1 MGLTIHYRG
10 KFRDDASLMEMID
23 EVAEIVK
30 IYDWKYTLFTEQFPT
45 NPDSNDNL
53 KNELYGILFTP
64 PGSEPVHLTF
74 LSDKRMCSI
83 LGLKAWGNSTEAEA
97 EKYLCMLS
105 TKTQFAGMETHK
117 LIIHILKHISNKYL
131 TGFSVLDEGKYW
143 ETGDEKLLQEIFSK
157 YEAAFDIFEDA
168 LQNNPIRENES
179 FEEYFNRLLS
189 RLRKK

>member
-45 NPDSNDNL
+45 NPDSNDKL

-131 TGFSVLDEGKYW
+131 TCFSVFDEGKYW

-168 LQNNPIRENES
+168 LQNNPIGDNES